1 MSQMI
6 YSLTKMKKKKNTIN
20 ATKNENCAIIWQKII
35 ECQNKQE
42 CYPWIDQFK
51 HDCLLKNI
59 IL

>member
-1 MSQMI
+1 
-6 YSLTKMKKKKNTIN
+6 MKKKKNTIN